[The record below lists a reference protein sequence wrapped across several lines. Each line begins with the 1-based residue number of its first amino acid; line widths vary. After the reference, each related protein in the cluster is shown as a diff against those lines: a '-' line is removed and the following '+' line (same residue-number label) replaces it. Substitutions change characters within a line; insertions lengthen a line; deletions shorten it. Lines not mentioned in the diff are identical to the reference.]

1 MISYATLRL
10 CGKIFLIYAFPELR
24 TTCYLPLLRHEPRSR
39 VTERTTQ
46 LIGVEDTRT
55 NKMMDTKARE

>member
-1 MISYATLRL
+1 MSLETNTKPLPTHPIPTL
-10 CGKIFLIYAFPELR
+10 
-24 TTCYLPLLRHEPRSR
+24 LPS

-46 LIGVEDTRT
+46 LIGVEDVRT